1 MLLLFLSRHSEAT
14 ADRHSPPQK
23 LYKMSHLI
31 RERQKR
37 GATAMDPKVIQ
48 LRVDAFDAVKN
59 ADGRRQNVQIYGLTP
74 LMV

>member
-1 MLLLFLSRHSEAT
+1 
-14 ADRHSPPQK
+14 
-23 LYKMSHLI
+23 
-31 RERQKR
+31 
-37 GATAMDPKVIQ
+37 MDPKVIQ